1 MRLLLHGPCCA
12 VAYAAMAAVKLPA
25 MSAQVL
31 HAPGRAPT
39 ATPSTMWT
47 RYAAHACCYI
57 NSTADARQRGQVIDP
72 PTELTARPQPLY
84 THTRVLTSRSPTPD
98 SAVMSTPVESPFCG
112 RCEKNQMI
120 VNRALAEWLPD
131 EDDPEYANQEKAL
144 PQYQA
149 QLEEQF
155 PQVCESC
162 IDRVKGRI
170 RQAGY
175 AAKAE
180 AVGRKL
186 EQSKK
191 YQDKKRTTRQLWT
204 LIIISLAKC
213 VYIATLIATLGWH
226 LLAAISHFG
235 AGHHHFDPKTCVVE
249 ALTTMGVDKSCVVST
264 PAREWVSYALLG
276 DVLTIWWNPKLAY
289 KTTHANQRMSG
300 MVSQWMIRGCVAL
313 LNAGVWFLLREPWVQ
328 ADGAIVA
335 DQVHFF
341 QLAHTILFILQSCA
355 TWLSWRMVT
364 VHYVTT
370 KELLRPLDAHLPQA
384 LPSNES
390 TPHAT
395 PRKLL
400 PNHTSFD
407 SMAAAFSS
415 SFHSEAASYEPPS
428 PTLTAVSTATTET
441 SDFTPWKRRQSS
453 TIGEEMDWTPTKPR
467 FNARPPDLLPSR
479 VSLTSPSK
487 PPHGLGRP
495 DPPNPPVSIFRTGP
509 DANPFRRRVPAAPK
523 APAAQFVD
531 PWKRPAWQPDPLVR
545 EKNLFDEDKERNK
558 VFGAG
563 LHGKGVPRTVER
575 QAQLFEPPKFKFEAE
590 AYGGGE
596 KTTGLEDTF
605 NNLFS
610 K

>member
-1 MRLLLHGPCCA
+1 
-12 VAYAAMAAVKLPA
+12 
-25 MSAQVL
+25 
-31 HAPGRAPT
+31 
-39 ATPSTMWT
+39 MWT
-47 RYAAHACCYI
+47 RYAAHPRRYI
-57 NSTADARQRGQVIDP
+57 NTAADALQRGQVTDP
-72 PTELTARPQPLY
+72 PAELTARPQPLY

-98 SAVMSTPVESPFCG
+98 SAVMSAPVDSPFCD

-191 YQDKKRTTRQLWT
+191 YQDKGRTLRQLWT
-204 LIIISLAKC
+204 LAIIWLAKC
-213 VYIATLIATLGWH
+213 VYVAALVATQSWH
-226 LLAAISHFG
+226 LLAAMSDFG
-235 AGHHHFDPKTCVVE
+235 AGNHDFDPKTCAAE
-249 ALTTMGVDKSCVVST
+249 ALLSRAVDKSCVVST
-264 PAREWVSYALLG
+264 SAQNWVSYALLG
-276 DVLTIWWNPKLAY
+276 DLLTIWWNPKLAY
-289 KTTHANQRMSG
+289 KTTHANRRMSG
-300 MVSQWMIRGCVAL
+300 VVSQWIIRGCMAL
-313 LNAGVWFLLREPWVQ
+313 LNTGVWFVLGESSVQ
-328 ADGAIVA
+328 EDGAIVA
-335 DQVHFF
+335 DRVRFF
-341 QLAHTILFILQSCA
+341 QLTHLIIFVLQFCGTWISWNTVTI
-355 TWLSWRMVT
+355 R
-364 VHYVTT
+364 YVTT

-384 LPSNES
+384 PLSNHT

-395 PRKLL
+395 PRKPL

-415 SFHSEAASYEPPS
+415 SFHSDSASYEPPS

-453 TIGEEMDWTPTKPR
+453 AVGEEMDWTPTKPR

-479 VSLTSPSK
+479 ISLPSPSK
-487 PPHGLGRP
+487 PPQGLGRP
-495 DPPNPPVSIFRTGP
+495 DSSGSPVSIFRTGA

-523 APAAQFVD
+523 APAAQLVD
-531 PWKRPAWQPDPLVR
+531 PWKRAAWQPDPLVR

-558 VFGAG
+558 LFGAG

-575 QAQLFEPPKFKFEAE
+575 EAELFEPPKFKFEAE